1 MSDIRFLTA
10 PGSFHTL
17 IDKPGQTYPGISWA
31 EIARMVAT
39 PQAKEKQDADFFIPS
54 TYREHD
60 GRSHEAQRERG
71 AYRMLALDIDRGNPS
86 LDDVLTAVE
95 AVCGP
100 VSLLAYSSSGATPEN
115 RKWRVLLPLASFLT
129 GADYELAQTALFD
142 LLHAQGIH
150 PDGALA
156 RCGQPIYLPNVP
168 LGKRNPD
175 LTPIFYQH
183 RIIRAGTLRLDADSA
198 IRQEIDRRLEQYR
211 LAAEQAEIA
220 RRERDRQ
227 RAERRQKFPD
237 QVSPVDAFNAD
248 HSIEDL
254 FARYQYERR
263 GSSHH
268 YRSRYQTSHSYA
280 TQNFG
285 THWVSLSGSDAAA
298 GVGRQKSLGEHS
310 YCWGDAWDLWVHYEH
325 RGDFDAAVRAYG
337 AEIRG
342 TNAEI
347 DIPQNGMDDFD
358 YVAPTSNEI
367 STERSVNETK
377 VADPAN
383 EISSDDDIDLDDF
396 DTPDAPESAPDWPTL
411 YDMFDEA
418 SIEPRRWI
426 YASHYLRSF
435 VSVLASAG
443 GIGKTSLQIVEALAI
458 VTGRPL
464 LGEEVKER
472 TNVWL
477 VNLEDP
483 LEEIQRRVLAA
494 MRHYGI
500 KPDDVRGRLFVNAGR
515 DFSLKFGIQTRD
527 GVLPNTKLVEY
538 LCKQIPQKQI
548 GCVFIDPFVN
558 AHAIQEN
565 DNMAVNAIVAEIRRV
580 ADETKCAIGL
590 VHHIRKGNG
599 SDDASI
605 DSVRGAGSL
614 IGAARA
620 ARVVNRMSA
629 DDAVKLGI
637 DETEAR
643 SVFRVDDG
651 KANLAP
657 PAAAA
662 VYRKMEGV
670 KIDNGEWIGVCVPY
684 SLPDAFDGISAKDAR
699 NIQRIVANALEDG
712 DPYRESV
719 QSKRWVGVA
728 VGDMIGIDISDKA
741 GKAKVASIVKTWI
754 KTNVLAVDRIT
765 DPRQAREVAVIVQGD
780 WISHDEV

>member
-1 MSDIRFLTA
+1 MSETRFLTA

-31 EIARMVAT
+31 EIARMAAS

-60 GRSHEAQRERG
+60 GRSHDAQREHG
-71 AYRMLALDIDRGNPS
+71 AFRMLALDIDRGNPS
-86 LDDVLTAVE
+86 LDDVLAAVE

-115 RKWRVLLPLASFLT
+115 RKWRVLLPLAGVLT
-129 GADYELAQTALFD
+129 GAEYEAAQTALFD
-142 LLHAQGIH
+142 LLHANGIH

-168 LGKRNPD
+168 LAKRNPD

-183 RIIRAGTLRLDADSA
+183 RIIRASTLRLDAASA
-198 IRQEIDRRLEQYR
+198 IRQEIDRRAEQHR
-211 LAAEQAEIA
+211 LAAEQASIDRAE
-220 RRERDRQ
+220 RERE

-248 HSIEDL
+248 HSIADL

-263 GSSHH
+263 GSSPH
-268 YRSRYQTSHSYA
+268 YRSRYQTSPSYA
-280 TQNFG
+280 TEDFG

-298 GVGRQKSLGEHS
+298 GVGKPKSLGEHA
-310 YCWGDAWDLWVHYEH
+310 YCWGDAFDLFAHYEH
-325 RGDFDAAVRAYG
+325 DGDFDKAVRAYSL
-337 AEIRG
+337 EISPAKAAA
-342 TNAEI
+342 NEV
-347 DIPQNGMDDFD
+347 PKNGMDDFD
-358 YVAPTSNEI
+358 YMPTQG
-367 STERSVNETK
+367 
-377 VADPAN
+377 D
-383 EISSDDDIDLDDF
+383 DDDIDLGSLN
-396 DTPDAPESAPDWPTL
+396 TPDAPEAAPDWPTV
-411 YDMFDEA
+411 YDMFDGA

-426 YASHYLRSF
+426 YGHHYLRSF

-472 TNVWL
+472 TNVWI

-483 LEEIQRRVLAA
+483 LEEIQRRVIAA
-494 MRHYGI
+494 MQHYGI
-500 KPDDVRGRLFVNAGR
+500 KPDEVRGRLFVNAGR

-548 GCVFIDPFVN
+548 GCVFIDPFVG
-558 AHAIQEN
+558 AHSINEN

-580 ADETKCAIGL
+580 ADETKSAIGL

-599 SDDASI
+599 EDASI

-629 DDAVKLGI
+629 DDAAKLGI

-643 SVFRVDDG
+643 SIFRVDDG

-657 PAAAA
+657 PASAAL
-662 VYRKMEGV
+662 YRKMEGV

-684 SLPDAFDGISAKDAR
+684 TLPDAFDGISGKDAKAA
-699 NIQRIVANALEDG
+699 QRIVADAHSGGEPL
-712 DPYRESV
+712 RESQ
-719 QSKRWVGVA
+719 QSPKWVGIPIA
-728 VGDMIGIDISDKA
+728 DMLGIDITEKR

-754 KTNVLAVDRIT
+754 KTNVLAVERIT
-765 DPRQAREVAVIVQGD
+765 DPRQAREVAVVVVGE

>member
-17 IDKPGQTYPGISWA
+17 INKPGDTYPGISWA
-31 EIARMVAT
+31 EIARMVST
-39 PQAKEKQDADFFIPS
+39 PQAKEKIDADFFIPS
-54 TYREHD
+54 TYREYD

-71 AYRMLALDIDRGNPS
+71 AFRMLALDIDRGNPS
-86 LDDVLTAVE
+86 LDDVLAAVE

-115 RKWRVLLPLASFLT
+115 RKWRVLLPLAGALS

-142 LLHAQGIH
+142 LLHANGIH

-168 LGKRNPD
+168 LAKRNPD

-211 LAAEQAEIA
+211 LAAEQADRA
-220 RRERDRQ
+220 RADRERQ

-254 FARYQYERR
+254 LARYQYERR
-263 GSSHH
+263 GSSQH
-268 YRSRYQTSHSYA
+268 YRSRYQTSPSFA
-280 TQNFG
+280 TQNFLS
-285 THWVSLSGSDAAA
+285 HWVSLSGSDAAA
-298 GVGRQKSLGEHS
+298 GVGRPKSLGESS
-310 YCWGDAWDLWVHYEH
+310 YCWGDAWDLFVHYEH
-325 RGDFDAAVRAYG
+325 QGDFDKAVRAYG
-337 AEIRG
+337 LEISPAKAEI
-342 TNAEI
+342 EL
-347 DIPQNGMDDFD
+347 PENGMDDFD
-358 YVAPTSNEI
+358 YVAPQAAQE
-367 STERSVNETK
+367 
-377 VADPAN
+377 APASA
-383 EISSDDDIDLDDF
+383 EADDIDLDSF
-396 DTPDAPESAPDWPTL
+396 DTPDAPEAAPDWPTL

-426 YASHYLRSF
+426 YAHHYLRSF

-472 TNVWL
+472 TNVWI

-500 KPDDVRGRLFVNAGR
+500 KAAEVEGRLFVNAGR
-515 DFSLKFGIQTRD
+515 DFSLKFGIQTRE

-538 LCKQIPQKQI
+538 LCAKIPEKQI
-548 GCVFIDPFVN
+548 GCVFIDPFVG
-558 AHAIQEN
+558 AHNINEN

-599 SDDASI
+599 EDASI

-629 DDAVKLGI
+629 DDAAKLGI
-637 DETEAR
+637 DENEAR
-643 SVFRVDDG
+643 SIMRVDDG

-684 SLPDAFDGISAKDAR
+684 TLPDAFDGISAKDAKAA
-699 NIQRIVANALEDG
+699 QRIVSDAHTNDEPL
-712 DPYRESV
+712 RESQ
-719 QSKRWVGVA
+719 QSKKWVGVPIA
-728 VGDMIGIDISDKA
+728 DMLGIDITEKK
-741 GKAKVASIVKTWI
+741 GKAKVSAIIKTWI
-754 KTNVLAVDRIT
+754 KTNVLAVERIT
-765 DPRQAREVAVIVQGD
+765 DPRQAREVAVVVVGE

>member
-31 EIARMVAT
+31 DIARMVST
-39 PQAKEKQDADFFIPS
+39 PQAKEKIDADFFIPS

-71 AYRMLALDIDRGNPS
+71 AFRMLALDIDRGNPS
-86 LDDVLTAVE
+86 LDDVLAAVE

-100 VSLLAYSSSGATPEN
+100 VSLLAYSSSGASPEN
-115 RKWRVLLPLASFLT
+115 RKWRVLLPLAGALS

-142 LLHAQGIH
+142 LLHANSIH

-168 LGKRNPD
+168 LAKRNPD

-211 LAAEQAEIA
+211 LAAEQADRA
-220 RRERDRQ
+220 RAERERQ

-248 HSIEDL
+248 HTIEDL

-263 GSSHH
+263 GSSQH
-268 YRSRYQTSHSYA
+268 YRSRYQTSPSFA
-280 TQNFG
+280 TQNFLS
-285 THWVSLSGSDAAA
+285 HWVSLSGSDAAA
-298 GVGRQKSLGEHS
+298 GVGKSKSLGENS
-310 YCWGDAWDLWVHYEH
+310 YCWGDAFDLFVHYEH
-325 RGDFDAAVRAYG
+325 DGDFDKAVRAYG
-337 AEIRG
+337 LEISPSK
-342 TNAEI
+342 AEI
-347 DIPQNGMDDFD
+347 DVPENGMDDFD
-358 YVAPTSNEI
+358 YVAPQAAQE
-367 STERSVNETK
+367 
-377 VADPAN
+377 APA
-383 EISSDDDIDLDDF
+383 SAQADDIDLDSF
-396 DTPDAPESAPDWPTL
+396 DTPDAPEAAPDWPTL

-426 YASHYLRSF
+426 YAHHYLRSF

-483 LEEIQRRVLAA
+483 LSEIQRRVLAA

-500 KPDDVRGRLFVNAGR
+500 KPAEVEGRLFVNAGR
-515 DFSLKFGIQTRD
+515 DFSLKFGIQTRE

-538 LCKQIPQKQI
+538 LCKKIPEKQI
-548 GCVFIDPFVN
+548 GCVFIDPFVG
-558 AHAIQEN
+558 AHNINEN

-599 SDDASI
+599 EDASI

-620 ARVVNRMSA
+620 ARVVNKVSE
-629 DDAVKLGI
+629 DDAMKLGVDMDKAKGI
-637 DETEAR
+637 
-643 SVFRVDDG
+643 FRVDDG

-657 PAAAA
+657 PADKST
-662 VYRKMEGV
+662 YRQMIGV
-670 KIDNGEWIGVCVPY
+670 KIDNGEWIGVCVPFD
-684 SLPDAFDGISAKDAR
+684 LPDEWKGMTDAVVNEMLRMIELGPRTDDGSQEYYSIRPQDKDRFAGRVITTFAFDDPAHMKNDGQAK
-699 NIQRIVANALEDG
+699 RI
-712 DPYRESV
+712 
-719 QSKRWVGVA
+719 
-728 VGDMIGIDISDKA
+728 I
-741 GKAKVASIVKTWI
+741 KTWHDKGLI
-754 KTNVLAVDRIT
+754 EEFEYRSESQRKDRKGVR
-765 DPRQAREVAVIVQGD
+765 PVGRVGEQF
-780 WISHDEV
+780 

>member
-17 IDKPGQTYPGISWA
+17 INKPGDTYPGISWA
-31 EIARMVAT
+31 EIARMVST
-39 PQAKEKQDADFFIPS
+39 PQAKEKIDADFFIPS
-54 TYREHD
+54 TYREYD

-71 AYRMLALDIDRGNPS
+71 AFRMLALDIDRGNPS
-86 LDDVLTAVE
+86 LDDVLAAVE

-115 RKWRVLLPLASFLT
+115 RKWRVLLPLAGALS

-142 LLHAQGIH
+142 LLHANGIH

-168 LGKRNPD
+168 LAKRNPD

-211 LAAEQAEIA
+211 LAAEQADRA
-220 RRERDRQ
+220 RADRERQ

-254 FARYQYERR
+254 LARYQYERR
-263 GSSHH
+263 GSSQH
-268 YRSRYQTSHSYA
+268 YRSRYQTSPSFA
-280 TQNFG
+280 TQNFLS
-285 THWVSLSGSDAAA
+285 HWVSLSGSDAAA
-298 GVGRQKSLGEHS
+298 GVGRPKSLGESS
-310 YCWGDAWDLWVHYEH
+310 YCWGDAWDLFVHYEH
-325 RGDFDAAVRAYG
+325 QGDFDKAVRAYG
-337 AEIRG
+337 LEISPAKAEI
-342 TNAEI
+342 EL
-347 DIPQNGMDDFD
+347 PENGMDDFD
-358 YVAPTSNEI
+358 YVAPQAAQE
-367 STERSVNETK
+367 
-377 VADPAN
+377 APASA
-383 EISSDDDIDLDDF
+383 EADDIDLDSF
-396 DTPDAPESAPDWPTL
+396 DTPDAPEAAPDWPTL

-426 YASHYLRSF
+426 YAHHYLRSF

-472 TNVWL
+472 TNVWI

-500 KPDDVRGRLFVNAGR
+500 KPAEVEGRLFVNAGR
-515 DFSLKFGIQTRD
+515 DFSLKFGIQTRE

-538 LCKQIPQKQI
+538 LCAKIPEKQI
-548 GCVFIDPFVN
+548 GCVFIDPFVG
-558 AHAIQEN
+558 AHNINEN

-599 SDDASI
+599 EDASI

-629 DDAVKLGI
+629 DDAAKLGI
-637 DETEAR
+637 DENEAR
-643 SVFRVDDG
+643 SIMRVDDG

-684 SLPDAFDGISAKDAR
+684 TLPDAFDGISAKDAKAA
-699 NIQRIVANALEDG
+699 QRIVSDAHTNDEPL
-712 DPYRESV
+712 RESQ
-719 QSKRWVGVA
+719 QSKKWVGVPIA
-728 VGDMIGIDISDKA
+728 DMLGIDITEKK
-741 GKAKVASIVKTWI
+741 GKAKVSAIIKTWI
-754 KTNVLAVDRIT
+754 KTNVLAVERIT
-765 DPRQAREVAVIVQGD
+765 DPRQAREVAVVVVGE

>member
-17 IDKPGQTYPGISWA
+17 IDKPGQVYPGISWA
-31 EIARMVAT
+31 DIARMVST
-39 PQAKEKQDADFFIPS
+39 PQAKEKIDADFFIPS

-71 AYRMLALDIDRGNPS
+71 AFRMLALDIDKGNPS
-86 LDDVLTAVE
+86 LDDVLAAVE

-115 RKWRVLLPLASFLT
+115 RKWRVLLPLAGALS

-142 LLHAQGIH
+142 LLHANGIH

-168 LGKRNPD
+168 LAKRNPD

-211 LAAEQAEIA
+211 LAAEQADRA
-220 RRERDRQ
+220 RAERERQ

-248 HSIEDL
+248 HTIEDL

-263 GSSHH
+263 GSSQH
-268 YRSRYQTSHSYA
+268 YRSRYQTSPSFA
-280 TQNFG
+280 TQNFLS
-285 THWVSLSGSDAAA
+285 HWVSLSGSDAAA
-298 GVGRQKSLGEHS
+298 GIGRSKSLGENS
-310 YCWGDAWDLWVHYEH
+310 FCWGDAWDLYVHFEH
-325 RGDFDAAVRAYG
+325 DGDFDKAVRAYG
-337 AEIRG
+337 LEISPAK
-342 TNAEI
+342 AEI
-347 DIPQNGMDDFD
+347 DVPENGMDDFD
-358 YVAPTSNEI
+358 YVAPQAAQE
-367 STERSVNETK
+367 
-377 VADPAN
+377 APA
-383 EISSDDDIDLDDF
+383 SAQADDIDLDSF
-396 DTPDAPESAPDWPTL
+396 DTPDAPEAAPDWPTL

-426 YASHYLRSF
+426 YAHHYLRSF

-472 TNVWL
+472 TNVWI

-500 KPDDVRGRLFVNAGR
+500 KPSEVEGRLFVNAGR
-515 DFSLKFGIQTRD
+515 DFSLKFGIQTRE

-538 LCKQIPQKQI
+538 LCAKIPEKQI
-548 GCVFIDPFVN
+548 GCVFIDPFVG
-558 AHAIQEN
+558 AHNINEN

-599 SDDASI
+599 EDASI
-605 DSVRGAGSL
+605 ESVRGAGSL

-629 DDAVKLGI
+629 DDAAKLGI
-637 DETEAR
+637 DENEAR
-643 SVFRVDDG
+643 SIMRVDDG

-684 SLPDAFDGISAKDAR
+684 TLPDAFDGISAKDAKAA
-699 NIQRIVANALEDG
+699 QRIVADAHTNDEPL
-712 DPYRESV
+712 RESQ
-719 QSKRWVGVA
+719 QSKKWVGVPIA
-728 VGDMIGIDISDKA
+728 DMLGIDITEKK
-741 GKAKVASIVKTWI
+741 GKAKVSSIIKTWI
-754 KTNVLAVDRIT
+754 KTNVLAVERIT
-765 DPRQAREVAVIVQGD
+765 DPRQAREVAVVVVGE

>member
-17 IDKPGQTYPGISWA
+17 IDKPGQVYPGISWA
-31 EIARMVAT
+31 DIARMVST
-39 PQAKEKQDADFFIPS
+39 PQAKEKIDADFFIPS

-71 AYRMLALDIDRGNPS
+71 AFRMLALDIDRGNPS
-86 LDDVLTAVE
+86 LDDVLAAVE
-95 AVCGP
+95 AICGP

-115 RKWRVLLPLASFLT
+115 RKWRVLLPLVGVLS

-142 LLHAQGIH
+142 LLHANGIH

-183 RIIRAGTLRLDADSA
+183 RVIRASTLRLDADSA

-211 LAAEQAEIA
+211 LAAEQAGRA
-220 RRERDRQ
+220 RAERERQ
-227 RAERRQKFPD
+227 RSERRQKFPD

-248 HSIEDL
+248 HTIEDL

-263 GSSHH
+263 GSSQH
-268 YRSRYQTSHSYA
+268 YRSRYQTSPSFA
-280 TQNFG
+280 TQNFSS
-285 THWVSLSGSDAAA
+285 HWVSLSGSDAAA
-298 GVGRQKSLGEHS
+298 GVGKSKSLGENS
-310 YCWGDAWDLWVHYEH
+310 YCWGDAFDLFVHYEH
-325 RGDFDAAVRAYG
+325 DGDFDKAVRAYG
-337 AEIRG
+337 VEISPAKAEI
-342 TNAEI
+342 EL
-347 DIPQNGMDDFD
+347 PENGMDDFD
-358 YVAPTSNEI
+358 YVAPQAPQEP
-367 STERSVNETK
+367 
-377 VADPAN
+377 PA
-383 EISSDDDIDLDDF
+383 SAHGDDIDLDSF
-396 DTPDAPESAPDWPTL
+396 DTPDAPEAAPDWPTL

-426 YASHYLRSF
+426 YAHHYLRSF

-472 TNVWL
+472 TNVWI

-515 DFSLKFGIQTRD
+515 DFSLKFGIQTRE

-538 LCKQIPQKQI
+538 LCAKIPEKQI
-548 GCVFIDPFVN
+548 GCVFIDPFVG
-558 AHAIQEN
+558 AHNINEN

-599 SDDASI
+599 EDASI

-614 IGAARA
+614 ISAARS
-620 ARVVNRMSA
+620 ARVINKVSE
-629 DDAVKLGI
+629 DDAMKLGVDMGKAKGI
-637 DETEAR
+637 
-643 SVFRVDDG
+643 FRVDDG

-657 PAAAA
+657 PADKST
-662 VYRKMEGV
+662 YRQMIGV
-670 KIDNGEWIGVCVPY
+670 KIDNGEWIGVCVPFD
-684 SLPDAFDGISAKDAR
+684 LPDEWKGMTDAVVNEMLRMIELGPKTDDGSQEYYSIRPQDKDRFAGRVITTFTFDDLSHMKNDGQAK
-699 NIQRIVANALEDG
+699 RI
-712 DPYRESV
+712 
-719 QSKRWVGVA
+719 
-728 VGDMIGIDISDKA
+728 I
-741 GKAKVASIVKTWI
+741 KTWHEKGLI
-754 KTNVLAVDRIT
+754 EEFEYRSESQRKDRKGVR
-765 DPRQAREVAVIVQGD
+765 PVGRVGEQF
-780 WISHDEV
+780 

>member
-1 MSDIRFLTA
+1 MSETRFLTA
-10 PGSFHTL
+10 PGSFFTL

-31 EIARMVAT
+31 EIARMAAS
-39 PQAKEKQDADFFIPS
+39 PQAKEKIDADFFIPS

-60 GRSHEAQRERG
+60 GRSHDAQREHG
-71 AYRMLALDIDRGNPS
+71 TFRMLALDIDRGNPS
-86 LDDVLTAVE
+86 LDDVLAAVE

-100 VSLLAYSSSGATPEN
+100 VSLLAYSSSGASPEN
-115 RKWRVLLPLASFLT
+115 RKWRVLLPLAGVIT
-129 GADYELAQTALFD
+129 GAEYEAAQTALFD
-142 LLHAQGIH
+142 LLHAHGIH

-168 LGKRNPD
+168 LAKRNPD
-175 LTPIFYQH
+175 ITPIFYQH
-183 RIIRAGTLRLDADSA
+183 RIIRAGTLRLDAGSA
-198 IRQEIDRRLEQYR
+198 IRQEIDRRAEQHR
-211 LAAEQAEIA
+211 LAAEQAERA
-220 RRERDRQ
+220 RADRERQ

-254 FARYQYERR
+254 LARYQYDRR
-263 GSSHH
+263 GSSQH
-268 YRSRYQTSHSYA
+268 YRSRYQTSPSYA
-280 TQNFG
+280 TENFG

-298 GVGRQKSLGEHS
+298 GVGKPKSLGENA
-310 YCWGDAWDLWVHYEH
+310 YCWGDAFDLFCHYEH
-325 RGDFDAAVRAYG
+325 DGDFDKAVRAYG
-337 AEIRG
+337 LEISPAKAEI
-342 TNAEI
+342 EL
-347 DIPQNGMDDFD
+347 PENGMDDFD
-358 YVAPTSNEI
+358 YIAPESAPEAPTSAE
-367 STERSVNETK
+367 S
-377 VADPAN
+377 
-383 EISSDDDIDLDDF
+383 DDIDLGSF
-396 DTPDAPESAPDWPTL
+396 DTPDAPEAAPDWPTV

-426 YASHYLRSF
+426 YAHHYLRSF

-472 TNVWL
+472 TNVWI

-483 LEEIQRRVLAA
+483 LDEIQRRVLAA
-494 MRHYGI
+494 MRHYRI
-500 KPDDVRGRLFVNAGR
+500 KPEEVRGRLFVNAGR

-548 GCVFIDPFVN
+548 GCVFIDPFVG
-558 AHAIQEN
+558 AHSINEN

-599 SDDASI
+599 EDASI

-620 ARVVNRMSA
+620 ARVVNKVSE
-629 DDAVKLGI
+629 DDALKLGVDLEKSKGI
-637 DETEAR
+637 
-643 SVFRVDDG
+643 FRVDDG

-657 PAAAA
+657 PADKST
-662 VYRKMEGV
+662 YRQMVGV
-670 KIDNGEWIGVCVPY
+670 KIDNGEWIGVCVPFD
-684 SLPDAFDGISAKDAR
+684 LPDEWKGMTDAVVNEMLR
-699 NIQRIVANALEDG
+699 MIELGPRTEDG
-712 DPYRESV
+712 SQEYYSIRPQDKDRFVGRVITTFPFDDPKHMKNDG
-719 QSKRWVGVA
+719 QAKR
-728 VGDMIGIDISDKA
+728 II
-741 GKAKVASIVKTWI
+741 KTWHDKGLI
-754 KTNVLAVDRIT
+754 EEFEYRSESQRKDRKGVR
-765 DPRQAREVAVIVQGD
+765 PVGRVGEQF
-780 WISHDEV
+780 